1 MDKGS
6 AQLNSGNDV
15 LAADYV
21 NQYLQR
27 RFQNRLPDSSTAL
40 SELYIDSLELV
51 EALFDL
57 EQRTGRTLSNLEL
70 SSLTTLGDLIRFF
83 SHPAE
88 QQE

>member
-40 SELYIDSLELV
+40 SELYNDSLELV